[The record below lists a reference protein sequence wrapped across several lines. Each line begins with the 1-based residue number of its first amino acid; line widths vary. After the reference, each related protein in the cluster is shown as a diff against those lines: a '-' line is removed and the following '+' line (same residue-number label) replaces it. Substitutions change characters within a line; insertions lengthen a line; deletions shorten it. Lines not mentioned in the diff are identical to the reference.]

1 MNYVK
6 STFVAVIVALT
17 SSAAWG
23 QADPRI
29 SIVVIPTPDKV
40 TLSRPADKILP
51 LDTFAAFRV
60 TFENGARS
68 ALSRVFLNGTATNFG
83 GADTVVYDSFIA
95 TNPGDTC
102 AVGSAPNTVSCS
114 LASLEPGASTEFIVV
129 FKAPMNGARID
140 FNWTAGGSEGQGG
153 GQGCCSQT
161 GLAQTT
167 LVDPTT
173 DPSFKTEAKTFVR
186 PTGGTLFTGSEAI
199 TTSSDGWSTTV
210 VVPNFTSQAFTVGTI
225 KEVSSADTTPPS
237 PPLACPSYATSST
250 CFASTLVI
258 PGAFASLEIKI
269 RLDKTLFSLGRTK
282 PETLS
287 LRYTGDGP
295 PPSGTFYPHTLQ
307 LCSQDATTFSLPI
320 SAMPLAGRPCLSE
333 PPKVLPNNHP
343 IKDLRGD
350 LEFNARARD
359 NGRYAQ

>member
-17 SSAAWG
+17 SSAAWS

-29 SIVVIPTPDKV
+29 SIVVEPTPDKV
-40 TLSRPADKILP
+40 TLSRGS

-60 TFENGARS
+60 TIGNGARS
-68 ALSRVFLNGTATNFG
+68 ALNRVFLNGTATNFG
-83 GADTVVYDSFIA
+83 GTDAVVYDSFVAI
-95 TNPGDTC
+95 TTPTDTC

-114 LASLEPGASTEFIVV
+114 LTSLAPGASTDFIVV
-129 FKAPMNGARID
+129 FKAPMNGTRID

-153 GQGCCSQT
+153 GQGCCSEP

-167 LVDPTT
+167 LVDPST

-199 TTSSDGWSTTV
+199 TTPSDGWSTTV
-210 VVPNFTSQAFTVGTI
+210 VVPNFTSQAFTVASI
-225 KEVSSADTTPPS
+225 KEESSADTTPPS

-250 CFASTLVI
+250 CFASTLLI
-258 PGAFASLEIKI
+258 PGTFTSLQIKI
-269 RLDKTLFSLGRTK
+269 RLDKTFHSLGRTK

-287 LRYTGDGP
+287 LQYTGDGP
-295 PPSGTFYPHTLQ
+295 APPHTPYPHTLQ
-307 LCSQDATTFSLPI
+307 LCSQDAATFGLPI
-320 SAMPLAGRPCLSE
+320 SAMPLAGRPCMSE
-333 PPKVLPNNHP
+333 PPKVLPNGYA
-343 IKDLRGD
+343 IKELRGD
-350 LEFNARARD
+350 LEFNVRARD
-359 NGRYAQ
+359 NGRYAN